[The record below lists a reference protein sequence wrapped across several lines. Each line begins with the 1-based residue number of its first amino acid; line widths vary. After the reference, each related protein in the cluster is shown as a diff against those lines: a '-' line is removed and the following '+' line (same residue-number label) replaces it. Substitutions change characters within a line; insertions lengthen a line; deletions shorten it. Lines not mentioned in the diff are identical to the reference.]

1 MHPVLQISIQIEET
15 KVRISATFLYFIFIP
30 LIFNGQSV
38 GEISFSSEETLE
50 VVSWNLEYFP
60 KNGQNTVDYV
70 AAIINQLDADVI
82 ACQEISDQSAFNN
95 LISKLNNYSG
105 YYVQSA
111 QGLAF
116 LYNNHRIDVNQ
127 IYEIYTGSG
136 YSGPFPRRPLVIDFN
151 FQNKHFIVIN
161 NHLKCCG
168 DGYLNSSDSWDEET
182 RRLTAMDLLKSHI
195 DLHFSGQNVF
205 VVGDFNDE
213 LTDPVGNNVFRN
225 VLDDKDNYLFADI
238 GIATGNPSGWSYP
251 GWPSHLDH
259 ILVTNELFSSLD
271 EDASKIEA
279 LKLESVLGGGWDEY
293 VENVSDHRP
302 VALRLML
309 TENLGTNPLA
319 ASRFAL
325 QIHPNPVSTSFSI
338 TISDANSY
346 GSIELRDLPG
356 QVIASI
362 PTYPGQA
369 KYNFDASQFKAG
381 CYIVTYKSLDN
392 HLITSSHFVKI

>member
-1 MHPVLQISIQIEET
+1 MRLVAI
-15 KVRISATFLYFIFIP
+15 VLYFVFIP

-38 GEISFSSEETLE
+38 GEINFSTVETLE

-70 AAIINQLDADVI
+70 AAIINKLDADVI
-82 ACQEISDQSAFNN
+82 ACQEVSDQSAFNS

-105 YYVQSA
+105 YYVQST

-116 LYNNHRIDVNQ
+116 LYNNHRVDVNQ
-127 IYEIYTGSG
+127 FYEIYTGSG
-136 YSGPFPRRPLVIDFN
+136 YSGPFPRRPLVMDFN

-168 DGYLNSSDSWDEET
+168 DGYLNISDSWDEET
-182 RRLTAMDLLKSHI
+182 RRLIAMDLLKSHI
-195 DLHFSGQNVF
+195 DLHFPDKNVF
-205 VVGDFNDE
+205 VVGDYNDE
-213 LTDPVGNNVFRN
+213 LTDPVGNNIFRN
-225 VLDDKDNYLFADI
+225 VLDDKENYLFADI

-271 EDASKIEA
+271 DDASKIEA
-279 LKLESVLGGGWDEY
+279 LKLELVLGGGWDEY
-293 VENVSDHRP
+293 EENVSDHRP

-309 TENLGTNPLA
+309 AENLGNDPLS
-319 ASRFAL
+319 ASQFAL
-325 QIHPNPVSTSFSI
+325 KISPNPVSTGFSI
-338 TISDANSY
+338 TISGDNSY

-362 PTYPGQA
+362 PTNPGQTQ
-369 KYNFDASQFKAG
+369 YYFDASQFKAG
-381 CYIVTYKSLDN
+381 CYIASYKSYGN
-392 HLITSSHFVKI
+392 PLITSSLFLKI